1 MTDVAAGPVFDAKDN
16 LRGILLMVAGM
27 GLFALEDTF
36 IKLAAAELPAGFVM
50 LFIGL
55 FGLTVFATMAR
66 AKGQTILARDALHPA
81 VIGRNVGEMLG
92 TFGFVTALTL
102 APLADVSAVAQ
113 AMPLFV
119 TMGAALF
126 LGETVGW
133 RRWTAIAVGF
143 GGVLLV
149 IRPGMAGFDPDLLWA
164 LLAVVGLGGRDLFT
178 RRVPQRIT
186 TLQLSVWAFAAVVLL
201 GAGMLAASGGTVRP
215 GPWQVLWL
223 LCASVVGVAAYW
235 ALTQA
240 NRLGE
245 MSVITPF
252 RYSRILF
259 ALLLGIAIF
268 DERPDVITL
277 CGAAIIVGSGVYTL
291 LRERRT
297 RQRALSMTAPTR

>member
-1 MTDVAAGPVFDAKDN
+1 MTLLAAPQFDARDN

-36 IKLAAAELPAGFVM
+36 IKLAAADMPAGFILM
-50 LFIGL
+50 FIGL
-55 FGLTVFATMAR
+55 FGIPVFWAMAR
-66 AKGQTILARDALHPA
+66 REGQRVMVREAFHPA
-81 VIGRNVGEMLG
+81 VMGRNLGEMLG

-133 RRWTAIAVGF
+133 RRWTAIAFGF
-143 GGVLLV
+143 LGVLLV
-149 IRPGMAGFDPDLLWA
+149 IRPGMSGFDPDLLWA
-164 LLAVVGLGGRDLFT
+164 LLAVAGLGGRDLFT
-178 RRVPQRIT
+178 RRVPRSIST
-186 TLQLSVWAFAAVVLL
+186 MQLSVWAFMAVVLL
-201 GAGMLAASGGTVRP
+201 GAGMVAASGGVHMP
-215 GPWQVLWL
+215 GPWQVLWMV
-223 LCASVVGVAAYW
+223 CASVVGVAAYW

-245 MSVITPF
+245 IAVITPF

-259 ALLLGIAIF
+259 ALILGILVF
-268 DERPDVITL
+268 GERPDVMTL
-277 CGAAIIVGSGVYTL
+277 CGAAIIVGSGIYTFA
-291 LRERRT
+291 RERRL